1 MKRRMTLILASAG
14 AAAAVA
20 LALFFGFR
28 WLTGRAMFEPGTVA
42 ERTRAAGETLDP
54 LGRTADRL
62 RVTEDIELALDTFGS
77 GGEHLL
83 FVHGGPG
90 FPTRGRPRALEIAS
104 REHTVHL
111 YDQRGAGGSTRPFAR
126 APEGS
131 FYQQLVAIE
140 AKLGLAA
147 QIADIERIRR
157 SLERERLVLVGHSF
171 GALIAALYA
180 AEFPDR
186 VRALVLV
193 SPAPLHVMP
202 NDADLFKL
210 VRDRLPDMDRAA
222 FDEYMKSYFD
232 WPAAMALDEGALSRR
247 YGRLRSFY
255 ARAVGMAEPEND
267 GDAGGFM
274 TLATYA
280 SLGRRHDWRD
290 VLRRITAPAVVIH
303 GRSDLTP
310 ESATRDFASSLPRA
324 EVLVVD
330 AGHFALDEAAEPV
343 AAAIDRAVRMAR

>member
-1 MKRRMTLILASAG
+1 MTLFLVSAG
-14 AAAAVA
+14 AAAVVG
-20 LALFFGFR
+20 LALFLGFR

-42 ERTRAAGETLDP
+42 ERARAAGEPLDP
-54 LGRTADRL
+54 PGRTADRF
-62 RVTEDIELALDTFGS
+62 RVTEHIELAHDTFGA
-77 GGEHLL
+77 GVEHLL

-90 FPTRGRPRALEIAS
+90 FPPRGRPRALEIAA
-104 REHTVHL
+104 RKYTVHL
-111 YDQRGAGGSTRPFAR
+111 YHQRGVGGSTRPFAR

-131 FYQQLVAIE
+131 FYEQLVAVE
-140 AKLGLAA
+140 SKLGLAA

-171 GALIAALYA
+171 GALVAALYA

-202 NDADLFKL
+202 GDVDLFAL
-210 VRDRLPDMDRAA
+210 VRGRLPDADRAA
-222 FDEYMKSYFD
+222 FDDYMRSYFD
-232 WPAAMALDEGALSRR
+232 LPAAMALDEGALSRH

-255 ARAVGMAEPEND
+255 ARAAGMAEPENG

-290 VLRRITAPAVVIH
+290 ALRRVTAPAVVIH
-303 GRSDLTP
+303 GRSDMAP
-310 ESATRDFASSLPRA
+310 ESATRDFASTLSRA
-324 EVLVVD
+324 EVVVVD
-330 AGHFALDEAAEPV
+330 AAHFALDEAAEPV
-343 AAAIDRAVRMAR
+343 AAAIDRAVGMAR

>member
-1 MKRRMTLILASAG
+1 MRRRMTFVLAFAG
-14 AAAAVA
+14 AAAVVA
-20 LALFFGFR
+20 LALFVGFR
-28 WLTGRAMFEPGTVA
+28 WLTERPMFEPGSVA
-42 ERTRAAGETLDP
+42 ERARAAGEPLDP
-54 LGRTADRL
+54 LGKTADRF
-62 RVTEDIELALDTFGS
+62 RVTGDIELAHDTFGS
-77 GGEHLL
+77 GVEHLL

-104 REHTVHL
+104 RKYTVHL
-111 YDQRGAGGSTRPFAR
+111 YDQRGVGDSTRPFAR

-131 FYQQLVAIE
+131 FYQKLVAIE
-140 AKLGLAA
+140 SKLGLAA

-157 SLERERLVLVGHSF
+157 SLDRERLVLVGHSF

-202 NDADLFKL
+202 SDADLFKL
-210 VRDRLPDMDRAA
+210 VRDRLPDVDRAA
-222 FDEYMKSYFD
+222 FDDYMTSYFD
-232 WPAAMALDEGALSRR
+232 LAAAMALDEGALSRH
-247 YGRLRSFY
+247 YGRFRSFY
-255 ARAVGMAEPEND
+255 ARAAGMAEPEND

-274 TLATYA
+274 ILATYA

-290 VLRRITAPAVVIH
+290 ALRWITAPAAVIH

-310 ESATRDFASSLPRA
+310 ESATRDFASALPRA

-343 AAAIDRAVRMAR
+343 AAAIDRAVAMAR